1 MFHFQV
7 SPPDHECRADERKC
21 SGCRVPY
28 KEGKEQKIERTL
40 TFGVTVD
47 FHQDCRP
54 TEEEWRN
61 FGEQVICNAQNYA
74 EEYKWANIK
83 QELASLKRKNEEL
96 EMELR
101 NVKIKLSSK
110 SELTDV
116 KQL

>member
-1 MFHFQV
+1 MFHFQAAL
-7 SPPDHECRADERKC
+7 PDYQCTTDESKC
-21 SGCRVPY
+21 SGCRKTY
-28 KEGKEQKIERTL
+28 QKGKELKVERTL
-40 TFGVTVD
+40 TVGVTVD
-47 FHQDCRP
+47 FHHECRP

-61 FGEQVICNAQNYA
+61 FGEQIICNAQNYA
-74 EEYKWANIK
+74 EEYKWANVK